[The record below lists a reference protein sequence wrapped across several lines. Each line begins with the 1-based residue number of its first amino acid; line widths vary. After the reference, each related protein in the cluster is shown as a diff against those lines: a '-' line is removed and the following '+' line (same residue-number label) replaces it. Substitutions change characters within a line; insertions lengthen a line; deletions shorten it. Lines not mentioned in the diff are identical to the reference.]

1 MIYEVLLDGKTL
13 YYPGDLQCAV
23 TNAKLEQALNDAGTF
38 DCDVPATNPLYNAI
52 ENRRSMVQ
60 ILKDGREIFYG

>member
-23 TNAKLEQALNDAGTF
+23 TNAKLEQALNDSGTF
-38 DCDVPATNPLYNAI
+38 ECSGVESAL
-52 ENRRSMVQ
+52 
-60 ILKDGREIFYG
+60 

>member
-23 TNAKLEQALNDAGTF
+23 TNAKLEQALNDSGTF
-38 DCDVPATNPLYNAI
+38 ECDVPASNPLYNAMERCASRKRALI
-52 ENRRSMVQ
+52 W
-60 ILKDGREIFYG
+60 